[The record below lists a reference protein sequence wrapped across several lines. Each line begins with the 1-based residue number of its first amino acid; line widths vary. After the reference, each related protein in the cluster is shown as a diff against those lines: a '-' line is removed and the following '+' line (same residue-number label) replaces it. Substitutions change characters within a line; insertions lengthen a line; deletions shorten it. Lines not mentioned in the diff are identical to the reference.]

1 MKFKSSIA
9 VTLCLFLTVLSYSQT
24 QVTGFGT
31 NPGSLNM
38 YKYVPAGIT
47 GAAPLVFALHGCTQT
62 AAQYAQQSG
71 WNKLADRH
79 KFYLVYPEQISANNS
94 SLCFNWFDTTDASR
108 NKGEALSIKQMRDY
122 MVANYNIDTTK
133 IYVTGLSAGA
143 CMTVVMISSY
153 PQVFRKGASMA
164 GVPYRAATSSLTAY
178 NAMNGLV
185 TKTPAQW
192 GALVRG
198 QNPTFAGPFPHLA
211 IFQGTSDL
219 TVNVANATELIK
231 QWTNLNHAD
240 QTADSTYNSFQG
252 NANVQQ
258 TIYNDSLNN
267 PVVYC
272 YKITGMAHGIAVDTG
287 SCPRKGGA
295 TATYAIEESKF
306 HSTYWAADFFDLIKN
321 PYAITGAIQVNQYA
335 TNVGYSVTNTS
346 GSTYNWTVPK
356 HAAIV
361 SGQGTNSITVN
372 FDTLSGNVEVVET
385 TAAGCKNDAAELY
398 VNVSLA
404 NGIAALVQDETKLF
418 YCSEDNSLITF
429 NLNMSE
435 LKNIVLYNCYGEKVP
450 ASCSVVGNKIFFA
463 DKLPAGLYIA
473 CLMGNKKQINC
484 KMLVMPAR

>member
-1 MKFKSSIA
+1 MRFKKPIA
-9 VTLCLFLTVLSYSQT
+9 ITLFICLHNFLYSQT

-38 YKYVPAGIT
+38 YKYIPSGIT
-47 GAAPLVFALHGCTQT
+47 GSAPLVFALHGCTQT
-62 AAQYAQQSG
+62 AAQYAQQTG

-108 NKGEALSIKQMRDY
+108 NKGEALSIKQMKDY

-143 CMTVVMISSY
+143 CMTVVMISTY
-153 PQVFRKGASMA
+153 PQVFLKGASMS
-164 GVPYRAATSSLTAY
+164 GVPYRAATSSLNAY

-198 QNPTFAGPFPHLA
+198 QNPTYTGSFPHLA
-211 IFQGTSDL
+211 IFQGTSDF

-252 NANVQQ
+252 NTNVQQ

-267 PVVYC
+267 PVVYY

-287 SCPRKGGA
+287 NCPRQGGA

-321 PYAITGAIQVNQYA
+321 PYPITGAIQVNQYA
-335 TNVGYSVTNTS
+335 TTIGYSVPLNS
-346 GSTYNWTVPK
+346 GSSYNWTVPK
-356 HAAIV
+356 HASIV

-372 FDTLSGNVEVVET
+372 FDTISGNVEVVET
-385 TAAGCKNDAAELY
+385 TGAGCKNDAAELY
-398 VNVSLA
+398 VSVNMA
-404 NGIAALVQDETKLF
+404 NGITPLTQDETKLI
-418 YCSEDNSLITF
+418 YCNADNSLITF
-429 NLNMSE
+429 NLDMSE
-435 LKNIVLYNCYGEKVP
+435 LKSIVVFNSIGEKIP
-450 ASCSVVGNKIFFA
+450 SSYSVVGNKIFFA
-463 DKLPAGLYIA
+463 DKLTAGLYIA
-473 CLMGNKKQINC
+473 DLIENKEQINC
-484 KMLVMPAR
+484 KMLVLPAY